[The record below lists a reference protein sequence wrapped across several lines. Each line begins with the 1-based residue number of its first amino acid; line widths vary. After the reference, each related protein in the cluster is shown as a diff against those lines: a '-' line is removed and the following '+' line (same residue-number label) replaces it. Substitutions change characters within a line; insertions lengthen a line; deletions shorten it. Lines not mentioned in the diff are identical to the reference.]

1 MLDLRKTIKE
11 IKVMRKAILATAL
24 LALVSV
30 TEVEA
35 QRKAGRNGA
44 AFLEIGIGAREVAL
58 GSAVTSLANDAN
70 QAFWNPAGTA
80 LLNRKWGA
88 GFGYNSWIADLTGA
102 SVAAGFRTGAGTFT
116 ISAQSLGISDIP
128 ANRQNGYDDPIL
140 QDLVTDTET
149 SETYSFSD
157 MAVGLTFAKYFF
169 DRLALGATVKMVNE
183 SIDSESASTVAFD
196 FGSVYHVGSYGWN
209 IGARI
214 NNLGGNIRYYN
225 EDNPLPLS
233 FSIGTSIHP
242 INQETVRLMLAVDA
256 TKVMDSQQA
265 LYGGAELAI
274 FDLLFVR
281 AGWKG
286 NYSGTNDGGTSERPS
301 IDTTVE
307 GFTGG
312 AGLQFAPSDDG
323 LKISA
328 DYAYTAMDLFDAVHR
343 ITIKVGG

>member
-11 IKVMRKAILATAL
+11 NKVMRKAILATAL

-30 TEVEA
+30 TQVEA
-35 QRKAGRNGA
+35 QRKAGRNGG

-80 LLNRKWGA
+80 LMTQKWSA
-88 GFGYNSWIADLTGA
+88 AFSYNSWIADLSGA
-102 SVAAGFRTGAGTFT
+102 SLAAGFKTGQGTIT
-116 ISAQSLGISDIP
+116 ISAQALGVSDIP

-140 QDLVTDTET
+140 QGLVTDTET
-149 SETYSFSD
+149 SATYDFTD
-157 MAVGLTFAKYFF
+157 VAVGLTYSKYFF
-169 DRLALGATVKMVNE
+169 DRLALGATFKLVNE
-183 SIDSESASTVAFD
+183 AIDDQSASTIAFD
-196 FGSVYHVGSYGWN
+196 FGSVYHVGVAGWN

-214 NNLGGNIRYYN
+214 NNLGGQLRYYN
-225 EDNPLPLS
+225 VDNPLPLV
-233 FSIGTSIHP
+233 FSIGTTIHP
-242 INQETVRLMLAVDA
+242 VNQENVRLMLAVDA
-256 TKVMDSQQA
+256 TKAMDSEQA
-265 LYGGAELAI
+265 LFGGAELAI

-286 NYSGTNDGGTSERPS
+286 NYSGSSDGGTSARPS

-312 AGLQFAPSDDG
+312 AGLQFAPSADG
-323 LKISA
+323 LRIAA

-343 ITIKVGG
+343 ITLKIGG